1 LFPCR
6 SDRPFQAARPL
17 IQGLCMQ
24 LG

>member
-6 SDRPFQAARPL
+6 SDRPFLAARPL